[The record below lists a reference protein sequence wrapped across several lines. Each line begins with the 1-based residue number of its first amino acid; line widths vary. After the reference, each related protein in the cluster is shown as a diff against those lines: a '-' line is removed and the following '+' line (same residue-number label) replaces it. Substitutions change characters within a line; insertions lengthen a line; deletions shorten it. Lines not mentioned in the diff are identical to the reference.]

1 MAKDKKYSGPG
12 KDLGTVKEVHCSGVS
27 VTTTGAKVFI
37 ANVAKGD
44 RIIEVDGKKQIAP
57 KAVSSSSTSTSNKNE
72 DKGNTQSTTSSNS
85 NSNLEE
91 EKEDEDKELNQ
102 GE

>member
-57 KAVSSSSTSTSNKNE
+57 KAVSSSSSSNKNE
-72 DKGNTQSTTSSNS
+72 DKGNTQSTTTSNS
-85 NSNLEE
+85 NSEE
-91 EKEDEDKELNQ
+91 EEDEDKELNQ

>member
-57 KAVSSSSTSTSNKNE
+57 KAVSSSSSSNKNE

-85 NSNLEE
+85 NSEE
-91 EKEDEDKELNQ
+91 EEEDEDKELNQ

>member
-12 KDLGTVKEVHCSGVS
+12 KELGTVKEVHCSGVS

-57 KAVSSSSTSTSNKNE
+57 KAVSSSSSSNKNE

-85 NSNLEE
+85 NSEE
-91 EKEDEDKELNQ
+91 EEDEDKELNQ

>member
-44 RIIEVDGKKQIAP
+44 RIIEVDGKQLIAP

-85 NSNLEE
+85 NSEE
-91 EKEDEDKELNQ
+91 EDDKELNQ

>member
-12 KDLGTVKEVHCSGVS
+12 KDLGTVKEVYCSGVS
-27 VTTTGAKVFI
+27 MTTTGAKIFM

-57 KAVSSSSTSTSNKNE
+57 KAVSSSSTSNKNE
-72 DKGNTQSTTSSNS
+72 DKGNTQSTTSLSSNS
-85 NSNLEE
+85 E
-91 EKEDEDKELNQ
+91 EDEDTELNQ

>member
-1 MAKDKKYSGPG
+1 MAKDKKYTGPG
-12 KDLGTVKEVHCSGVS
+12 TDLGTIKEVHCSGVS

-57 KAVSSSSTSTSNKNE
+57 KAIQEANPANK
-72 DKGNTQSTTSSNS
+72 DKTKD
-85 NSNLEE
+85 NLEDTIPPNLNSGAGDDGDGE
-91 EKEDEDKELNQ
+91 E
-102 GE
+102 